1 MLTKDKLS
9 ELQKILNEASYKMEM
24 ERLKTDPKYLN
35 YYFKKYVEN
44 KVNNNNN
51 QLK

>member
-1 MLTKDKLS
+1 MITKDKLL

-35 YYFKKYVEN
+35 YCLKKYIEN
-44 KVNNNNN
+44 KVNNNPN
-51 QLK
+51 